1 MPAGRPTPT
10 YVRVIDKA
18 IETGENI
25 AYTLVG
31 IALAVAAFMVLA
43 AVAHHLVLDLRH
55 GTEDAV
61 KTALDGLLLV
71 FILLELLAGVRA
83 TIAERKLIAEPFL
96 IVGIIASIKEIVV
109 LSLDA
114 EPGSGGSSFDDGMV
128 AIGVLGGLVLALSAA
143 TYLVRRKEREPE
155 EADGLTPPPPAAP

>member
-1 MPAGRPTPT
+1 MPAERSTPA
-10 YVRVIDKA
+10 YVRAIDKT

-31 IALAVAAFMVLA
+31 FTLAIAAFMVLV
-43 AVAHHLVLDLRH
+43 AVVHHLVLDLRH
-55 GTEDAV
+55 GTKDAV

-109 LSLDA
+109 LSLEA
-114 EPGSGGSSFDDGMV
+114 QPGSRGSSFDDGMV
-128 AIGVLGGLVLALSAA
+128 AIGVLGGLVLVLSAA

-155 EADGLTPPPPAAP
+155 EAEGSQVDARS

>member
-1 MPAGRPTPT
+1 MPAERPTPA
-10 YVRVIDKA
+10 YVRVIDKV

-31 IALAVAAFMVLA
+31 AALAVAAFMVLA
-43 AVAHHLVLDLRH
+43 AVVHHLVLDLRD

-61 KTALDGLLLV
+61 KAALDGLLLV

-114 EPGSGGSSFDDGMV
+114 EPGSGGSTFDDGMV
-128 AIGVLGGLVLALSAA
+128 AIGVLGGLVLVLAAA
-143 TYLVRRKEREPE
+143 TYLVRRKEREPQE
-155 EADGLTPPPPAAP
+155 TEGL